1 VGQDAVKRALARID
15 SVYVSVVI
23 CTRNRPDTLGQALES
38 VAECEYPSFDVH
50 IMDQSTDDQSRKV
63 VEEIAARFADKLTI
77 NYHHLDKAGLSR
89 AYNLGIAAS
98 TGEIVACTDDDV
110 VVPKDWVAQ
119 IAKAFAGDAEA
130 GLLYGQV
137 LIPESLVEAE
147 RNGLVVPSL
156 PIPKYARL
164 IKGGTRYRVF
174 GMGANYALRRSIL
187 ERVGPFDEALG
198 GGGPLRSS
206 QDFDFAYRVYRA
218 GYAVILVPEV
228 KVDHYGSRTGEQWPG
243 TMKAYGVG
251 DGAFYSKHIRCGD
264 ALAMMLFGKVLL
276 TAGASY
282 VKNAL
287 FKREFR
293 LNDYVSHLFVGIREA
308 AKFAIDH
315 KHRLYRETARG
326 KMTVTEANVVT
337 GVQRDK

>member
-1 VGQDAVKRALARID
+1 MN
-15 SVYVSVVI
+15 VSVII
-23 CTRNRPDTLGQALES
+23 CTRNRPDTIGQALES
-38 VAECEYPSFDVH
+38 VAECDYPSFDVH
-50 IMDQSTDDQSRKV
+50 VMDQSTDDETKKV
-63 VEEIAARFADKLTI
+63 VDGIAARFADKLKI

-119 IAKAFAGDAEA
+119 IAKAFAADPQA

-137 LIPESLVEAE
+137 MIPESLIEAE

-156 PIPKYARL
+156 PIPKYERL
-164 IKGGTRYRVF
+164 IKGGTRYKVF

-187 ERVGPFDEALG
+187 DRVGPFDEALG

-218 GYAVILVPEV
+218 GYAVILVPDV
-228 KVDHYGSRTGEQWPG
+228 KVDHYGSRSPEQWPG

-251 DGAFYSKHIRCGD
+251 DGAFLSKHIRCGD
-264 ALAMMLFGKVLL
+264 PLAMMLFGQKLIGI
-276 TAGASY
+276 GARY
-282 VKNAL
+282 VKTAL
-287 FKREFR
+287 FKGKFR
-293 LNDYVSHLFVGIREA
+293 PTDYTSHLFVGIREA
-308 AKFAIDH
+308 AKFAIDP
-315 KHRLYRETARG
+315 KHRLYRETDKG
-326 KMTVTEANVVT
+326 KMTVTDANVVT
-337 GVQRDK
+337 GVQRHK

>member
-1 VGQDAVKRALARID
+1 
-15 SVYVSVVI
+15 
-23 CTRNRPDTLGQALES
+23 
-38 VAECEYPSFDVH
+38 
-50 IMDQSTDDQSRKV
+50 MDQSTDDKSQKV
-63 VEEIAARFADKLTI
+63 VEGIAARFAHKLKI

-110 VVPKDWVAQ
+110 VVPTDWVAQ
-119 IAKAFAGDAEA
+119 IAKAFAGDEKA

-137 LIPESLVEAE
+137 LIPSSLVEAE

-156 PIPKYARL
+156 PIPKYERL

-187 ERVGPFDEALG
+187 DRVGPFDEALG

-218 GYAVILVPEV
+218 GYAVILAPDV
-228 KVDHYGSRTGEQWPG
+228 KVDHYGSRTPSQWPG
-243 TMKAYGVG
+243 TMKAYGIG

-264 ALAMMLFGKVLL
+264 LLAMMLFGKTLL
-276 TAGASY
+276 RLSANY
-282 VKNAL
+282 VRYAL
-287 FKREFR
+287 LKGKFR
-293 LNDYVSHLFVGIREA
+293 PSDYLTHLPVGIREA
-308 AKFAIDH
+308 SKFAIDPT
-315 KHRLYRETARG
+315 HRLYRETAKG
-326 KMTVTEANVVT
+326 KMTVTEANVVS
-337 GVQRDK
+337 GVQRRK

>member
-1 VGQDAVKRALARID
+1 MNL
-15 SVYVSVVI
+15 SVVI

-38 VAECEYPSFDVH
+38 VAECDYPSFDVH
-50 IMDQSTDDQSRKV
+50 IMDQSTDDKSQKV
-63 VEEIAARFADKLTI
+63 VEEIAARFANKLKI
-77 NYHHLDKAGLSR
+77 NYHHLEKAGLSR

-98 TGEIVACTDDDV
+98 AGEIVACTDDDV
-110 VVPKDWVAQ
+110 VVPKDWLAQ
-119 IAKAFAGDAEA
+119 IAKAFAGDKDA

-137 LIPESLVEAE
+137 LIPESLQEAE

-156 PIPKYARL
+156 PIPQYARL
-164 IKGGTRYRVF
+164 IKGGTRYKVF

-187 ERVGPFDEALG
+187 DRVGPFDEALG

-218 GYAVILVPEV
+218 GYAVILVPDV

-264 ALAMMLFGKVLL
+264 PLAMMLFGKLLL
-276 TAGASY
+276 TAGAIY
-282 VKNAL
+282 VKKAVL
-287 FKREFR
+287 KREFR
-293 LNDYVSHLFVGIREA
+293 INDYVSHLFVGIREA
-308 AKFAIDH
+308 AKFAIDP
-315 KHRLYRETARG
+315 KHRLYQETEKG
-326 KMTVTEANVVT
+326 KMTVTEANVVS
-337 GVQRDK
+337 GVQRHK

>member
-1 VGQDAVKRALARID
+1 VN
-15 SVYVSVVI
+15 VSVVI
-23 CTRNRPDTLGQALES
+23 CTRNRPDTIGQALES

-50 IMDQSTDDQSRKV
+50 VMDQSTDDQTQKV
-63 VEEIAARFADKLTI
+63 VNEIATRFKHKLKV
-77 NYHHLDKAGLSR
+77 NYHHLEKAGLSR

-98 TGEIVACTDDDV
+98 AGEIVACTDDDV

-119 IAKAFAGDAEA
+119 IAKAFADDPQA

-137 LIPESLVEAE
+137 LIPESLQEAE

-156 PIPKYARL
+156 PIPKYERL
-164 IKGGTRYRVF
+164 IKGGTRYKVF

-187 ERVGPFDEALG
+187 DRVGRFDEALG

-243 TMKAYGVG
+243 TLKAYGVG

-264 ALAMMLFGKVLL
+264 PLAMMLFGKLL
-276 TAGASY
+276 LLCGASY
-282 VKNAL
+282 AKRAL
-287 FKREFR
+287 LKREFR
-293 LNDYVSHLFVGIREA
+293 LNDYVTHLFVGIREA
-308 AKFAIDH
+308 SKFAIDPR
-315 KHRLYRETARG
+315 HRLYRETA
-326 KMTVTEANVVT
+326 KAKITVTEANVVS
-337 GVQRDK
+337 GVQRQK

>member
-1 VGQDAVKRALARID
+1 MN
-15 SVYVSVVI
+15 VSVVM

-38 VAECEYPSFDVH
+38 VAECDYPTYDVH
-50 IMDQSTDDQSRKV
+50 VMDQSTDDLSKKV
-63 VEEIAARFADKLTI
+63 VDEIATRFAHKLKI

-98 TGEIVACTDDDV
+98 TGEIVAGTDDDV
-110 VVPKDWVAQ
+110 VVPNDWVAQ
-119 IAKAFAGDAEA
+119 VAKAFANDKEA

-137 LIPESLVEAE
+137 LVPESLQEAE
-147 RNGLVVPSL
+147 RNGLVVPAL
-156 PIPKYARL
+156 PILKHERM
-164 IKGGTRYRVF
+164 IKGGSRYRVF
-174 GMGANYALRRSIL
+174 GMGANFALRRSIL

-206 QDFDFAYRVYRA
+206 QDFDLAYRVYRA

-228 KVDHYGSRTGEQWPG
+228 KVDHYGSRTGDQWGG

-264 ALAMMLFGKVLL
+264 FLALRLFGKVLL
-276 TAGASY
+276 TIGLRTAKVA
-282 VKNAL
+282 VLQRKL
-287 FKREFR
+287 RR
-293 LNDYVSHLFVGIREA
+293 DDYASHLFVGIREA
-308 AKFAIDH
+308 SKFAIDP
-315 KHRLYRETARG
+315 KHRIYRETAKG

-337 GVQRDK
+337 GVQRQK

>member
-1 VGQDAVKRALARID
+1 M
-15 SVYVSVVI
+15 YVSVVI

>member
-1 VGQDAVKRALARID
+1 MPRRD
-15 SVYVSVVI
+15 SVNVSVVI

-50 IMDQSTDDQSRKV
+50 VMDQSTDDLSQKV
-63 VEEIAARFADKLTI
+63 VEEIAARFAHKLKI

-98 TGEIVACTDDDV
+98 AGEVVACTDDDV
-110 VVPKDWVAQ
+110 VAPKDWVAQ
-119 IAKAFAGDAEA
+119 IAKVFAVDPEA

-137 LIPESLVEAE
+137 LIPASLVEAE

-156 PIPKYARL
+156 PIPRYERL
-164 IKGGTRYRVF
+164 IKGGTGYKVF

-206 QDFDFAYRVYRA
+206 QDYDLAYRVYRA
-218 GYAVILVPEV
+218 GYAIILAPDV
-228 KVDHYGSRTGEQWPG
+228 KVDHYGSRTPDQWPG
-243 TMKAYGVG
+243 TMKAYGIG

-264 ALAMMLFGKVLL
+264 PLALMLFSKVLL
-276 TAGASY
+276 VAGARY
-282 VKNAL
+282 MKTAL
-287 FKREFR
+287 LQRKHRR
-293 LNDYVSHLFVGIREA
+293 DDYTASLFVGIREA
-308 AKFAIDH
+308 AKFAIDP

-337 GVQRDK
+337 GVQRQK

>member
-1 VGQDAVKRALARID
+1 
-15 SVYVSVVI
+15 VYVSVVI

-50 IMDQSTDDQSRKV
+50 IMDQSTDDQSQKV
-63 VEEIAARFADKLTI
+63 VEAIAARFTHKLKI
-77 NYHHLDKAGLSR
+77 NYHHLEKAGLSR

-98 TGEIVACTDDDV
+98 TGEIIACTDDDV

-119 IAKAFAGDAEA
+119 IAKAFGGDQQA

-137 LIPESLVEAE
+137 LIPKSLIEAE

-156 PIPKYARL
+156 PIPRYARM
-164 IKGGTRYRVF
+164 IKGGTRYKVF

-187 ERVGPFDEALG
+187 DRVGPFDEALG

-218 GYAVILVPEV
+218 GYAVILVPDV

-264 ALAMMLFGKVLL
+264 PLAMMLFGKVLL
-276 TAGASY
+276 SAGTRYAKTA
-282 VKNAL
+282 L
-287 FKREFR
+287 LKRQ
-293 LNDYVSHLFVGIREA
+293 LGHDDYMSHLFVGIRDA
-308 AKFAIDH
+308 AKFAIDR

-326 KMTVTEANVVT
+326 KMTVTEANAVT
-337 GVQRDK
+337 GVQRQK

>member
-1 VGQDAVKRALARID
+1 MN
-15 SVYVSVVI
+15 VSVVI

-50 IMDQSTDDQSRKV
+50 IMDQSTDDKSQKV
-63 VEEIAARFADKLTI
+63 VEEIAGRFAYKVKI
-77 NYHHLDKAGLSR
+77 KYHHLEKAGLSR

-98 TGEIVACTDDDV
+98 AGEIVACTDDDV

-119 IAKAFAGDAEA
+119 IARAFADDKEA

-137 LIPESLVEAE
+137 LIPESLIEAE

-156 PIPKYARL
+156 PIPKYQRL
-164 IKGGTRYRVF
+164 IKGGTAYKVF

-187 ERVGPFDEALG
+187 DRVGPFDEALG

-218 GYAVILVPEV
+218 GYAILLVPDV
-228 KVDHYGSRTGEQWPG
+228 KVDHYGSRTGDQWPG

-264 ALAMMLFGKVLL
+264 PLAMILFAKVLL
-276 TAGASY
+276 TAGAIY
-282 VKNAL
+282 VKRAL
-287 FKREFR
+287 LRRELR
-293 LNDYVSHLFVGIREA
+293 VNDYTSHLFVGIRDA
-308 AKFAIDH
+308 AKFAIDP
-315 KHRLYRETARG
+315 KHRLYRETDKG

-337 GVQRDK
+337 GVRRDK